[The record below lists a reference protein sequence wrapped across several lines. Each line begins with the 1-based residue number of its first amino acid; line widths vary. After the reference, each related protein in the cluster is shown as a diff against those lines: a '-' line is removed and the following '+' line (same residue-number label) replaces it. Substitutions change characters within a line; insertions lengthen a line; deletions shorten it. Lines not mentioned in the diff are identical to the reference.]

1 MRSNLALLLTTVT
14 AALACGARSTAAADP
29 QYSAEGITIPAATAD
44 EPIRKQFSLEAA
56 QNYLEQGAL
65 AWKRSRNCI
74 ACHTTGTYVQLRPSL
89 SPVLGTPPQELREFL
104 VEQVNEAHGTSIDEL
119 KKGIKPTE
127 VAYMAHGMAEWDAH
141 VAGKLSPETRS
152 ALSLLLK
159 LQSADGSW
167 GNTTCWPPFESS
179 NYQAATVAA
188 LAIAAAPGFTR
199 DLTPEQSQV
208 VAKLVKYLQTQ
219 PAPHDYGRLLLLWT
233 SNHMPKLLS
242 TEQRQA
248 IIEMLW
254 SHQQPDGGWS
264 IRTFSTPE
272 KWGGGN
278 RAQKLR
284 AETEFKQ
291 PPSDGHQTGLVVF
304 VLRQANVPATD
315 PRIQRAVQWLKSNQ
329 RQSGRWWTR
338 SLNTD
343 NYHFITYSGTFY
355 PLLALYH
362 CNAITTVSQNK

>member
-1 MRSNLALLLTTVT
+1 MRSNQLFLLTTLL
-14 AALACGARSTAAADP
+14 AALAFVARPTAAADP

-89 SPVLGTPPQELREFL
+89 SPVLGAPPQELRSFL
-104 VEQVNEAHGTSIDEL
+104 IEQVNQAHGKSIEEL
-119 KKGIKPTE
+119 KEGIRPTE

-141 VAGKLSPETRS
+141 VAGELSSETRS

-167 GNTTCWPPFESS
+167 GNTNCWPPFESS

-188 LAIAAAPGFTR
+188 LAIAAAPGFIR
-199 DLTPEQSQV
+199 ELDPQQSLAV
-208 VAKLVKYLQTQ
+208 DKLVKYLQTQ

-233 SNHMPKLLS
+233 ANHMPALLS
-242 TEQRQA
+242 AEQRQA

-254 SHQQPDGGWS
+254 THQQPDGGWS
-264 IRTFSTPE
+264 IRSFSTPE

-278 RAQKLR
+278 RAEKLR
-284 AETEFKQ
+284 AEPEFKH
-291 PPSDGHQTGLVVF
+291 PPSDGHQTGLVVY
-304 VLRQANVPATD
+304 VLRQAKVPASD
-315 PRIQRAVQWLKSNQ
+315 PRIQRAVHWLKSNQ

-362 CNAITTVSQNK
+362 CDALAPPSQTE

>member
-1 MRSNLALLLTTVT
+1 MRHRLPLLMITFLAGFPLTPRPAV
-14 AALACGARSTAAADP
+14 AADP
-29 QYSAEGITIPAATAD
+29 QYSADGITIPAATAD

-56 QNYLEQGAL
+56 RIYLENGAL
-65 AWKRSRNCI
+65 AWKRSRKCI

-89 SPVLGTPPQELREFL
+89 SPVFGKPPEEMRTFL
-104 VEQVNEAHGTSIDEL
+104 VSEVAKARAAEIDTL
-119 KKGIKPTE
+119 KNGIRPTE
-127 VAYMAHGMAEWDAH
+127 IAYMAQGMAEWDAH
-141 VAGKLSPETRS
+141 VEGELSPETRA

-167 GNTTCWPPFESS
+167 GNTNCWPPFESS

-188 LAIAAAPGFTR
+188 LAISAAPDFLGSLDPQQTAA
-199 DLTPEQSQV
+199 V
-208 VAKLVKYLQTQ
+208 NKLEKYLQTQ
-219 PAPHDYGRLLLLWT
+219 TPPHDYGRLLLLWT
-233 SNHMPKLLS
+233 STAMTDLL
-242 TEQRQA
+242 TRQQRQT
-248 IIEMLW
+248 IVEMLW
-254 SHQQPDGGWS
+254 THQQADGGWS
-264 IRTFSTPE
+264 IRTFSSPD

-278 RAQKLR
+278 RAEKLR
-284 AETEFKQ
+284 AEPEFKQ

-304 VLRQANVPATD
+304 VLRRAGMPASD
-315 PRIQRAVQWLKSNQ
+315 RRIQRAVTWLKSNQ

-362 CNAITTVSQNK
+362 CDALR